1 MGLLDPARSL
11 TLGSDGRLPL
21 LSTWISIGH
30 LLSAQRALLVQPGS
44 EKWVSQEQQSP
55 GLGAHPVPQVR
66 LCAVVECSQQMSAG
80 SRLAGLNPAG
90 GARPEALDPGLGALG
105 ADLASA
111 LWEKL
116 PPCAHPQTG
125 ERRA

>member
-1 MGLLDPARSL
+1 MPHTGLRWVPPIAVHVDFRWAPAVR
-11 TLGSDGRLPL
+11 PA
-21 LSTWISIGH
+21 STAGAAWDW
-30 LLSAQRALLVQPGS
+30 S
-44 EKWVSQEQQSP
+44 EKWVFQEQQSP

-66 LCAVVECSQQMSAG
+66 LCAVVECSQQMLDG
-80 SRLAGLNPAG
+80 SRLAGVNPAG
-90 GARPEALDPGLGALG
+90 GAHPEALDPGLGALG

-116 PPCAHPQTG
+116 PPCAHPQTR